1 MQAEQENRNKRMY
14 PLEVLQKET
23 DRYVTEYVMKN
34 RAYGELGHPDGP
46 TINLERVS
54 HITKSL
60 RQDGNNFIGKAK
72 IMDTP
77 YGNIVKNL
85 MSEGAVVGVSTRG
98 LGSLVEGKNGV
109 KVVGNINEEVEII
122 GLRPTQKT
130 VVTGIEMFNKT
141 LDRGEC
147 GDNAGILIR
156 GIKKEDVERGQVL
169 AKPGSITPH
178 TEFECEVYI
187 LTKEEGGRHTPFFKG
202 YKPQFYVRT
211 TDVTGEVMLPEGT
224 EMVMP
229 GDTVSFKVVLGAPV
243 AMEEGMRFAIR
254 EGGRT
259 VGAGVA
265 TKIVK

>member
-1 MQAEQENRNKRMY
+1 MKLITEINEQVNIITEANESGGKNFYIEGIFMQAEQENRNKRMY

-109 KVVGNINEEVEII
+109 KVVGNDFYLATCADIVAD
-122 GLRPTQKT
+122 PSAPDAY
-130 VVTGIEMFNKT
+130 V
-141 LDRGEC
+141 
-147 GDNAGILIR
+147 R
-156 GIKKEDVERGQVL
+156 GIMEDKAWVWDNG
-169 AKPGSITPH
+169 I
-178 TEFECEVYI
+178 
-187 LTKEEGGRHTPFFKG
+187 
-202 YKPQFYVRT
+202 
-211 TDVTGEVMLPEGT
+211 
-224 EMVMP
+224 
-229 GDTVSFKVVLGAPV
+229 
-243 AMEEGMRFAIR
+243 IR
-254 EGGRT
+254 EAD
-259 VGAGVA
+259 VQKQKDVII
-265 TKIVK
+265 KSSKKDLEENMIKVFKNFISKL